1 MHNLILALFL
11 QMSNVQQYS
20 FYCSETAAH
29 YIFFFNFWSLL
40 INANSES
47 LIWSEVISSWQ
58 DYSIKD
64 WDSSSWVVR
73 PTFPSLMNN
82 KYSGKFVYEDPNSVY
97 MSLEVA
103 AKKFSAWIFFFCKLP
118 RKSWHFWKA
127 KKLCRTTS
135 SPSHNERK
143 LPKQSKWKTTDVF
156 WRREHALSLKIK
168 HDC

>member
-103 AKKFSAWIFFFCKLP
+103 AKKFSAVNFFLLQTATEKLTLLE
-118 RKSWHFWKA
+118 S
-127 KKLCRTTS
+127 
-135 SPSHNERK
+135 
-143 LPKQSKWKTTDVF
+143 Q
-156 WRREHALSLKIK
+156 KIMQDNFK
-168 HDC
+168 PFSQ